1 MILTKLLIIFIFIV
15 ILFFS
20 KKFLSL
26 NWKKKFL
33 NAKKIKLSNK
43 ENLNKWMSLTKKERY
58 NITSQES
65 ITYLNKRKVLLEEI
79 RKEYKKIAK
88 GKSK

>member
-79 RKEYKKIAK
+79 RKEYKKISK
-88 GKSK
+88 GKSN